1 MRNRFI
7 RSAWMIVLGMG
18 VCMVVPVQATFTVLD
33 VFRGTQ
39 LTLQSIERASQYAA
53 NLSKNNALEKQ
64 IQIWTAKTE
73 ITPPKASTYEY
84 ALKNDSTTLPSSEV
98 APPQKSLDE
107 AVAFVQKTFF
117 LPANTAEAT
126 EEMKAEIVN
135 KRKAYVTHLGKE
147 IISYASGIRTST
159 ADDLKSLEE
168 SSSAAGGI
176 LQEIELNT
184 ETIKSLVLIT
194 AANIFL
200 EARVMEMEAA
210 GMLLGQEEQL
220 LEQPQGG

>member
-7 RSAWMIVLGMG
+7 RLAWMIVLGMG

-84 ALKNDSTTLPSSEV
+84 ALKNDSDISGNNN
-98 APPQKSLDE
+98 K
-107 AVAFVQKTFF
+107 KKGK
-117 LPANTAEAT
+117 TAEDLADYQLVRALDLV
-126 EEMKAEIVN
+126 KAL
-135 KRKAYVTHLGKE
+135 ALY
-147 IISYASGIRTST
+147 S
-159 ADDLKSLEE
+159 KSDE
-168 SSSAAGGI
+168 
-176 LQEIELNT
+176 
-184 ETIKSLVLIT
+184 
-194 AANIFL
+194 
-200 EARVMEMEAA
+200 
-210 GMLLGQEEQL
+210 
-220 LEQPQGG
+220 